1 MRPRAYGNTGLW
13 PSPSHG
19 WMETDGRMSA
29 QSRAHVVGRASALH
43 TGPAVSALPTENGGN
58 QDSEPVEVSLC
69 RPHAEALHELAP
81 ELRAAMPA
89 QARATQPHIA
99 VGAADP
105 KLERVVRW
113 VEDSTHAVGA
123 PRRGSAQVSTANG
136 YGGCC
141 TGTSGELPVLWCTKG
156 TSAACST
163 GAGTVGKRRDEPGA
177 SLSVVVGSARCTC
190 RRVEWYSYR

>member
-19 WMETDGRMSA
+19 WMDTDARMSA
-29 QSRAHVVGRASALH
+29 QSRAHVIVRASALH

-81 ELRAAMPA
+81 ELRAALPA

-141 TGTSGELPVLWCTKG
+141 TGTSGRGYRYCGAPRAPALRALRALVRSASAEANRAQACLW
-156 TSAACST
+156 S
-163 GAGTVGKRRDEPGA
+163 
-177 SLSVVVGSARCTC
+177 SAR
-190 RRVEWYSYR
+190 RVALPAGGVLFI